1 MELSRSQEKKVF
13 FYEEDISSKIQRSE
27 QHYHSVFEIYY
38 MVSGE
43 CKYFIDNKCYE
54 VTKQDL
60 VIIPDGITHNVTYIS
75 ESHTRKLISCS
86 RNYIPK
92 SVIPYLQNLT
102 YIYRNPKISED
113 IAEIFDKIASEYRS
127 PDQFSEDIIKTHIAS
142 LFFLLARNAE
152 TRLEVRTG
160 ISYIEKTV
168 RFIQE
173 NFTSSITLSDVAKLN
188 SVSPEHLSREF
199 KRETG
204 FGFNEYLNMLRLQKA
219 ETLLKTSFGLS
230 VSEIAYSCG
239 FNDSNYFSDKFKR
252 EYGYPPSALR
262 KKL

>member
-1 MELSRSQEKKVF
+1 MDLNKSQEKRIF
-13 FYEEDISSKIQRSE
+13 FYEEDVSSKVLRSE
-27 QHYHSVFEIYY
+27 QHYHSVFEMYF

-54 VTKQDL
+54 VTKNDL
-60 VIIPDGITHNVTYIS
+60 VIIPDGITHNVVYIS

-86 RNYIPK
+86 KNYIPR
-92 SVIPYLQNLT
+92 SVIPHLHSLT
-102 YIYRNPKISED
+102 YIYRNPKISEQ
-113 IAEIFDKIASEYRS
+113 ISQIFDKIAPEYSS
-127 PDQFSEDIIKTHIAS
+127 PDQFSEDVIKTLIAS

-152 TRLEVRTG
+152 TRLEVKTG
-160 ISYIEKTV
+160 ISYIEKAV

-173 NFTSSITLSDVAKLN
+173 NFTSSITLSDIAKLN

-199 KRETG
+199 KKETG

-219 ETLLKTSFGLS
+219 EALLKTKRGLS
-230 VSEIAYSCG
+230 VSDIAYSCG

-262 KKL
+262 KK

>member
-1 MELSRSQEKKVF
+1 MELNKSQEKRIF
-13 FYEEDISSKIQRSE
+13 FYEEDISSRVLRSE
-27 QHYHSVFEIYY
+27 QHYHSVFEMYF
-38 MVSGE
+38 MVNGE

-54 VTKQDL
+54 VTKNDL
-60 VIIPDGITHNVTYIS
+60 VIIPDGITHNVVYIS

-92 SVIPYLQNLT
+92 SVIPHLQSLT
-102 YIYRNPKISED
+102 YIYRNPGISEQ
-113 IAEIFDKIASEYRS
+113 ISRIFDNIAPEYNS
-127 PDQFSEDIIKTHIAS
+127 PDQFSEDVIKNLIAS

-152 TRLEVRTG
+152 TRLEVKTG
-160 ISYIEKTV
+160 ISYIEKAV

-173 NFTSSITLSDVAKLN
+173 NYSSSITLSDVAKLN

-199 KRETG
+199 KKETG

-219 ETLLKTSFGLS
+219 EALLKTERGLS
-230 VSEIAYSCG
+230 VSDIAYSCG

-262 KKL
+262 KK